1 MYLYVCFSYVLLTW
15 DASSMLLEI
24 TVAILFAKIFSY
36 LFEKIKQPGVLGEI
50 LAGIFLGPC
59 CIGLLSG
66 SSLNILNTSLYKF
79 SLNLNSPEFKEI
91 AFIGVVFLL
100 FIVGLET
107 NLSDLKETRKI
118 GIGVGIFGVLIPF
131 LFGCIVGLLFHLNI
145 IQCMAIGTIFL
156 ATSTTI
162 AIRVLSDLDLLASRV
177 GLTLRTALV
186 VNDIL
191 AMVFFALVF
200 GTGNSFVL
208 LLQISLFFIIT
219 IVVGFIIVWYTS
231 KRNTKRNTPII
242 VLTSGLVICF
252 LFAAFAENMGLTSV
266 IGAFIAGLF
275 IKKTPQAAILA
286 DYIKTIGYMFFVP
299 LFFVWVG
306 ASFNFLSIFQS
317 NQIISLLIFCIAFIV
332 FAMLGN
338 FIGSAIG
345 ARIAGMKSREAISVG
360 IGMMPVM
367 GVALIIVSTGI
378 DRGIFGDPSGILA
391 NQIKTATLFLI
402 FTSCFLSPLLLKRNM
417 GSQLL
422 KKIGKTKTKL
432 SFFKHPYCY
441 ECGSPLRSI
450 SGRNEWYCDLC
461 QKTMIPIKSKSIN
474 RYKMTKILDKK
485 LQYIIGAI
493 TIVIF
498 ALIIQNMDSTTPIEK
513 IISFLGIFIGTT
525 IGFLTVKFLFI
536 NKSGI

>member
-1 MYLYVCFSYVLLTW
+1 MLLAW
-15 DASSMLLEI
+15 DACSMLLEI
-24 TVAILFAKIFSY
+24 TVALLFAKIFS
-36 LFEKIKQPGVLGEI
+36 FIFNKIKQPGVLGEI

-59 CIGLLSG
+59 CVGLLSG

-79 SLNLNSPEFKEI
+79 SLNMTSPEFKEI

-107 NLSDLKETRKI
+107 DLSDLKKTRKI
-118 GIGVGIFGVLIPF
+118 GIGVGTFGVLIPF

-145 IQCMAIGTIFL
+145 IQSMAIGTIFL

-162 AIRVLSDLDLLASRV
+162 AIRVLSDMDLLASRI

-191 AMVFFALVF
+191 AMIFFALVF
-200 GTGNSFVL
+200 GAGNSFVL

-219 IVVGFIIVWYTS
+219 ILFGFIIIWYTS

-242 VLTSGLVICF
+242 ILTSGLVICF

-275 IKKTPQAAILA
+275 IKKTPQAGILVE
-286 DYIKTIGYMFFVP
+286 YIKTIGYMFFIP

-317 NQIISLLIFCIAFIV
+317 NQIMPLLIFCIAFIV

-338 FIGSAIG
+338 FIGSSIG
-345 ARIAGMKSREAISVG
+345 ARIAGMKKREAISVG

-378 DRGIFGDPSGILA
+378 ERGIFGDPSGVLA

-402 FTSCFLSPLLLKRNM
+402 FTSCFLSPLLLKRHM
-417 GSQLL
+417 ASHLL
-422 KKIGKTKTKL
+422 KEIGKTKTKL
-432 SFFKHPYCY
+432 SFYKHPHCY
-441 ECGSPLRSI
+441 ECGSTLRLI
-450 SGRNEWYCDLC
+450 SGRNEWFCDIC
-461 QKTMIPIKSKSIN
+461 QKTMVPIRSERTYN
-474 RYKMTKILDKK
+474 YKMTRTLDKK
-485 LQYIIGAI
+485 LQYIIGAV

-498 ALIIQNMDSTTPIEK
+498 ALIIQNMDSTTLIEK
-513 IISFLGIFIGTT
+513 IISLIGIFIGTL
-525 IGFLTVKFLFI
+525 IGFLTVRFLFI
-536 NKSGI
+536 NKSNI